1 MHELSKSK
9 RYLLSILSGILLFIS
24 FPFTGSLTFLVFISW
39 IPLLIIESYISKK
52 KYKSSKVFI
61 HALVTFFIY
70 NLGSTWWI
78 WNASSGGAI
87 FAIVLNALI
96 MAFVFYLFHISKK
109 IVDPKNGIIFLPIIW
124 IAFEFIHYH
133 WELSYPWLTLG
144 NAFSITPKLIQWY
157 SYSGSLGGS
166 LWILIVNILLF
177 KLTERI
183 LIYKKTVQS
192 ELKFILITSSIIIIP
207 ITFSIYSYFNYT
219 EKKDPIEIVAIQP
232 NIDPYNEK
240 FDSDLKSQL
249 TKLFNEA
256 DKKVTKKT
264 DIVLAPETAISS
276 TFYEDEIRQLDF
288 YPYILERT
296 SKWNKTLFF
305 TGASTARFF
314 EKKNSIASRAI
325 QGGPGFIEYYNTS
338 LLINKNETP
347 LFVHK
352 SKLVLGVEKIPFSK
366 WIPWLEELSIQN
378 GGTSGTLGIEDSPK
392 VYNTPKFSFAS
403 SICYESIYGDFIAE
417 QCKKGSDVIFI
428 ITNDGWWGN
437 TPGYKQHASFASL
450 RAIENRK
457 SVARSANTGISC
469 FINQRGDF
477 IQSTKWWVRTAING
491 ILNKNKEKTFYT
503 NNGDLIGKTF
513 AIASLLLMV
522 YLLFL
527 KIRIAFGKN

>member
-1 MHELSKSK
+1 MYELSKSK

-39 IPLLIIESYISKK
+39 IPLLLVESYISKK
-52 KYKSSKVFI
+52 KYKSSKVYI

-109 IVDPKNGIIFLPIIW
+109 IVDSKNGIIFLPIIW

-144 NAFSITPKLIQWY
+144 NVFSITPKLIQWY
-157 SYSGSLGGS
+157 SFTGALGGS

-183 LIYKKTVQS
+183 VIYKKSIQS

-256 DKKVTKKT
+256 DKKVTQKT

-276 TFYEDEIRQLDF
+276 TFYEDEIRQMDF

-296 SKWNKTLFF
+296 SKWNKALFF

-314 EKKNSIASRAI
+314 EKKNTIASRAI

-338 LLINKNETP
+338 ILINKNEMP

-366 WIPWLEELSIQN
+366 LIPWLEELSIQN

-392 VYNTPKFSFAS
+392 VYNTPKFSFAP

-469 FINQRGDF
+469 FINQRGD
-477 IQSTKWWVRTAING
+477 ITQATKWWVPTAING
-491 ILNKNKEKTFYT
+491 ILNKNNETTFYT
-503 NNGDLIGKTF
+503 QNGDLIGQTF

-527 KIRIAFGKN
+527 KTRIAFGKN